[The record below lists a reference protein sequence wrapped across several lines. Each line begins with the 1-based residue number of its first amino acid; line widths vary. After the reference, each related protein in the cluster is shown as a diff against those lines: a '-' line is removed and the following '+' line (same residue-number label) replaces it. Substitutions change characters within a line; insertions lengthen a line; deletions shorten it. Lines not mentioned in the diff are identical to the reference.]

1 MCVKIRREYASVLL
15 VLICHGLVVAGAVYG
30 AGVAAAAAT
39 ILLGIFSLL
48 SVFQIAMVVSK
59 DQVVMRYSKVV
70 VSKLVLAVLAG
81 LFKFIYKEHAA
92 LGRKSLRIKSLHTPD
107 GRENLI
113 KSWRLSIGVSW
124 RVGGR

>member
-1 MCVKIRREYASVLL
+1 MVVR
-15 VLICHGLVVAGAVYG
+15 VAGAVYG

-81 LFKFIYKEHAA
+81 M
-92 LGRKSLRIKSLHTPD
+92 
-107 GRENLI
+107 
-113 KSWRLSIGVSW
+113 
-124 RVGGR
+124 

>member
-1 MCVKIRREYASVLL
+1 MSV
-15 VLICHGLVVAGAVYG
+15 CVAGAVYG

-81 LFKFIYKEHAA
+81 MYK
-92 LGRKSLRIKSLHTPD
+92 
-107 GRENLI
+107 
-113 KSWRLSIGVSW
+113 
-124 RVGGR
+124 

>member
-1 MCVKIRREYASVLL
+1 M
-15 VLICHGLVVAGAVYG
+15 VVRVPGAVYG

-81 LFKFIYKEHAA
+81 M
-92 LGRKSLRIKSLHTPD
+92 
-107 GRENLI
+107 
-113 KSWRLSIGVSW
+113 
-124 RVGGR
+124 